1 MFGTNH
7 ASGNEAGA
15 ISGWLNEINY
25 TYNIAKNVSSIV
37 TIYNDTKTYLFMIF
51 SKI

>member
-1 MFGTNH
+1 MSETNR

-15 ISGWLNEINY
+15 ISGWLDEINY
-25 TYNIAKNVSSIV
+25 TYNIAKNVSTIV
-37 TIYNDTKTYLFMIF
+37 TIYHDTKTYLFMIF